1 MMKEGASV
9 KKKVVAVA
17 LAAVGLRLALMT
29 GMGSALVDWIQQ
41 QAKDGRLVSAT
52 LNVELGS
59 AGGKD
64 EQALASETEAPSPEP
79 AETVQP
85 TGEPEDTENVTD
97 IPPEPEESQNI
108 IATTLDGSAIMNH
121 TSFEADPAELMAEG
135 MSLSLPSEGPQIL
148 IIHTHTTEA
157 YTPDGTDQYEASGE
171 ARSLTGTA
179 KLLDS
184 VYLVCQNGDF
194 TSEQDGNTYRYRVA
208 LDSRSMDEILDV
220 LAPDAAKLD
229 IDFTDSTA
237 GVTICDDVV
246 TELTISCGGSVKVLL
261 TQASASV
268 TAEVHFVDEPMPEIP
283 DAALK
288 ALQ

>member
-29 GMGSALVDWIQQ
+29 GTGSALVDWIQQ

-59 AGGKD
+59 AGEKD
-64 EQALASETEAPSPEP
+64 EQAMVSETEAPSPEP

-108 IATTLDGSAIMNH
+108 IPTTLDGSAIMNH

-148 IIHTHTTEA
+148 IIHTHTT
-157 YTPDGTDQYEASGE
+157 
-171 ARSLTGTA
+171 
-179 KLLDS
+179 
-184 VYLVCQNGDF
+184 
-194 TSEQDGNTYRYRVA
+194 
-208 LDSRSMDEILDV
+208 
-220 LAPDAAKLD
+220 
-229 IDFTDSTA
+229 
-237 GVTICDDVV
+237 
-246 TELTISCGGSVKVLL
+246 
-261 TQASASV
+261 
-268 TAEVHFVDEPMPEIP
+268 
-283 DAALK
+283 
-288 ALQ
+288 